1 MESTIF
7 KIFVFCMFIVLG
19 VLILGLLKWILK
31 YIKLCY
37 QHVLW
42 RVKILVIFPISILI
56 IILWLIVENLFEK
69 NQPELL
75 IAIIIGCIG
84 SHYIFKDEEG
94 DQINK

>member
-7 KIFVFCMFIVLG
+7 KIFVFCVFVVLG

-37 QHVLW
+37 QHILW
-42 RVKILVIFPISILI
+42 RVKILIIFPINLLI
-56 IILWLIVENLFEK
+56 ITVWLIIENLFEK
-69 NQPELL
+69 NKPELL
-75 IAIIIGCIG
+75 VAIIIGCIG
-84 SHYIFKDEEG
+84 SYYIFRDEEA

>member
-1 MESTIF
+1 
-7 KIFVFCMFIVLG
+7 MFIVLG

-42 RVKILVIFPISILI
+42 RVKILIIFPIIILI

-69 NQPELL
+69 NHPELL

>member
-7 KIFVFCMFIVLG
+7 KIFVFCMFVVLG

-42 RVKILVIFPISILI
+42 RVKILIIFPIIILI

-69 NQPELL
+69 NHLELL

-84 SHYIFKDEEG
+84 SHYIFKDEQG

>member
-7 KIFVFCMFIVLG
+7 NIFVFCMFIVLG

-42 RVKILVIFPISILI
+42 RIKILIILPINILI
-56 IILWLIVENLFEK
+56 IILWLIIKNSFEK
-69 NQPELL
+69 GQPELL
-75 IAIIIGCIG
+75 IAIMIGCIG
-84 SHYIFKDEEG
+84 SHYIFKDEERN
-94 DQINK
+94 QINK

>member
-37 QHVLW
+37 RHVLW
-42 RVKILVIFPISILI
+42 RVKILIIFPINILI
-56 IILWLIVENLFEK
+56 IILWLIVENLFGK
-69 NQPELL
+69 NHPELL

>member
-42 RVKILVIFPISILI
+42 RVKILIIFPIIILI

-69 NQPELL
+69 NHLELL

-94 DQINK
+94 NQINK

>member
-42 RVKILVIFPISILI
+42 RFKILIIFPINILI

>member
-37 QHVLW
+37 QHGLW
-42 RVKILVIFPISILI
+42 RIKILIILPINILI

-69 NQPELL
+69 NQLELL

>member
-1 MESTIF
+1 
-7 KIFVFCMFIVLG
+7 MFIVLG

-37 QHVLW
+37 QNVLW
-42 RVKILVIFPISILI
+42 RVKILIIFPINILI

-69 NQPELL
+69 NQLELL

>member
-7 KIFVFCMFIVLG
+7 KIFVFCMFIVFG
-19 VLILGLLKWILK
+19 VLILGLLKWILE

-42 RVKILVIFPISILI
+42 RIKILIILPINILI

-69 NQPELL
+69 NQLELL